1 MIDRNSEEERSL
13 TPDREWDI
21 SESEADREA
30 ASDSPERAA
39 DAGEGDGGEGTS
51 GERGG
56 AKTTGNDPGAAS
68 AEGSPAEPQPAS
80 GNDTGTGSADG
91 TFAPPA
97 GGEEDAELVQKRTK
111 RARRK
116 ELLDLIQR
124 KNTMLMELDKE
135 LKKTKQDLVAKEDRL
150 LRMAAEFENY
160 KKRTRREWEL
170 LQKNA
175 NADLIREIIWGI
187 DNFDRAFANLGG
199 AENHIQEGIRLI
211 HAGLMDI
218 LKKAGLMEIEA
229 QDRKFDAQYHEAVG
243 EIESDI
249 EEGHVAQVIQRGYT
263 LHNQLLRPARVLVSK
278 KKG

>member
-1 MIDRNSEEERSL
+1 MAL
-13 TPDREWDI
+13 DREWDI
-21 SESEADREA
+21 NESEADAEP
-30 ASDSPERAA
+30 ASDSLEPGA
-39 DAGEGDGGEGTS
+39 DT
-51 GERGG
+51 GERDGSKGTPGERDG
-56 AKTTGNDPGAAS
+56 AETAGNEPGAAS
-68 AEGSPAEPQPAS
+68 AASSPA
-80 GNDTGTGSADG
+80 D
-91 TFAPPA
+91 
-97 GGEEDAELVQKRTK
+97 GEEDTKLVQKRTK

-124 KNTMLMELDKE
+124 KNTMLLALSKE
-135 LKKTKQDLVAKEDRL
+135 LNKTKEDLVIKEDRL

-175 NADLIREIIWGI
+175 NADLIKEIIWGI

-211 HAGLMDI
+211 HSGLMDV

-263 LHNQLLRPARVLVSK
+263 LHNQILRPARVLVSK
-278 KKG
+278 KRG

>member
-1 MIDRNSEEERSL
+1 MIDRSSEEERSL

-21 SESEADREA
+21 SESEADRE
-30 ASDSPERAA
+30 STPDSQERAE
-39 DAGEGDGGEGTS
+39 DT
-51 GERGG
+51 GERDGSKGTPAERDG
-56 AKTTGNDPGAAS
+56 AEATANDPGAAS
-68 AEGSPAEPQPAS
+68 AEGSPAETHPAS
-80 GNDTGTGSADG
+80 ENDTGTGSVDG
-91 TFAPPA
+91 TFA
-97 GGEEDAELVQKRTK
+97 
-111 RARRK
+111 
-116 ELLDLIQR
+116 IQR
-124 KNTMLMELDKE
+124 KNAMLMELDRE
-135 LKKTKQDLVAKEDRL
+135 LKETKQNIVIKEDRI

-175 NADLIREIIWGI
+175 NADLIKEIIWGI

-199 AENHIQEGIRLI
+199 AEDHIQEGIRLI

-218 LKKAGLMEIEA
+218 LKKAGLMEIET

-263 LHNQLLRPARVLVSK
+263 LHNQVLRPARVLVSK
-278 KKG
+278 KRG

>member
-1 MIDRNSEEERSL
+1 MTS
-13 TPDREWDI
+13 DREYDI
-21 SESEADREA
+21 GENETDREPG
-30 ASDSPERAA
+30 SDSRGQAA
-39 DAGEGDGGEGTS
+39 DAEEREGDGAAPGEPDGAETAGNGPGVES
-51 GERGG
+51 AGSSSEETHPAGEKEIR
-56 AKTTGNDPGAAS
+56 
-68 AEGSPAEPQPAS
+68 
-80 GNDTGTGSADG
+80 TGSADETPG
-91 TFAPPA
+91 TAD
-97 GGEEDAELVQKRTK
+97 GEEDVELLQKRTK
-111 RARRK
+111 RASRK

-124 KNTMLMELDKE
+124 KNAMLMELDRE
-135 LKKTKQDLVAKEDRL
+135 LKKTKQDLVNKDDRL

-199 AENHIQEGIRLI
+199 AEDHIQEGIRLI

-229 QDRKFDAQYHEAVG
+229 QNRKFDAQYHEAVG

-249 EEGHVAQVIQRGYT
+249 EEGHVAQVTQRGYT
-263 LHNQLLRPARVLVSK
+263 LHNQVLRPARVLVSK
-278 KKG
+278 SRG

>member
-1 MIDRNSEEERSL
+1 MA
-13 TPDREWDI
+13 PDREWDI
-21 SESEADREA
+21 GESEADREN
-30 ASDSPERAA
+30 ASDPQERAA
-39 DAGEGDGGEGTS
+39 DSEERDDSKGTPREGDGA
-51 GERGG
+51 ERAGS
-56 AKTTGNDPGAAS
+56 DPGAES
-68 AEGSPAEPQPAS
+68 AGGSSSEAQPAS
-80 GNDTGTGSADG
+80 ENETRTESIDEAV
-91 TFAPPA
+91 AEA
-97 GGEEDAELVQKRTK
+97 IGEEDADLVQKRTK

-124 KNTMLMELDKE
+124 KNAMLMELDRE
-135 LKKTKQDLVAKEDRL
+135 LKKAKQDIVNKDDRL

-175 NADLIREIIWGI
+175 NADLIKEIIWGI

-199 AENHIQEGIRLI
+199 AEDHIQEGIKLI

-229 QDRKFDAQYHEAVG
+229 QDQKFDARYHEAVG

-249 EEGHVAQVIQRGYT
+249 EEGHVAQVLQRGYT
-263 LHNQLLRPARVLVSK
+263 LHNQVLRPARVLVSK
-278 KKG
+278 KMG